1 MTFAERLDKLESRER
16 RLLGILGGLVAAL
29 LVLAVP
35 MYAWSAV
42 REARDSNDQI
52 RDLVA
57 DIYKARMSVGELRA
71 KQEALLARYSKPA
84 PALAGF
90 IEDAAKQNNITI
102 ADSQDK
108 PEVPHGKRYTER
120 ITVVK
125 LHKVGMLNLVKLLEK
140 IEQSGHPVAIS
151 RLNIRPRSG
160 EPDSYEV
167 ELGVSA
173 YDRKADPKDKDKE
186 KDKDKGE
193 AKEATPEEKAP

>member
-1 MTFAERLDKLESRER
+1 VTFAERLDKLEPRER

-29 LVLAVP
+29 LVLALP

-42 REARDSNDQI
+42 HDARDANDQI
-52 RDLVA
+52 RDLVG

-71 KQEALLARYSKPA
+71 KQDALLARYSKPA

-90 IEDAAKQNNITI
+90 IEDAAKANSITI

-140 IEQSGHPVAIS
+140 IEQSGHPVVIS

-173 YDRKADPKDKDKE
+173 YDRKADPKDKDK
-186 KDKDKGE
+186 DKDKGE
-193 AKEATPEEKAP
+193 AKDATPEEKVP

>member
-1 MTFAERLDKLESRER
+1 VTFTERLDKLEPRER
-16 RLLGILGGLVAAL
+16 RLLGILTGLVVAL

-42 REARDSNDQI
+42 RGARDSNDQV
-52 RDLVA
+52 RDLIT
-57 DIYKARMSVGELRA
+57 DIYKARMGVGELRA
-71 KQEALLARYSKPA
+71 KQEALLARYAKPA

-90 IEDAAKQNNITI
+90 IEDAAKQNNITV

-108 PEVPHGKRYTER
+108 PEVPHGKKYTER

-140 IEQSGHPVAIS
+140 IEQSGHPLAIS

-173 YDRKADPKDKDKE
+173 YDRKADPKEKE
-186 KDKDKGE
+186 KDKGE
-193 AKEATPEEKAP
+193 TKDAAQEEKLP

>member
-1 MTFAERLDKLESRER
+1 MTFAERIDKLEPRER
-16 RLLGILGGLVAAL
+16 RLLGILAGLVVAL

-35 MYAWSAV
+35 MYAWSSV
-42 REARDSNDQI
+42 RNARDSNDQV
-52 RDLVA
+52 RDLIA
-57 DIYKARMSVGELRA
+57 DIYKARMGVGELRA

-90 IEDAAKQNNITI
+90 IEDAAKANNITI

-140 IEQSGHPVAIS
+140 IEQSGHPLAIS

-173 YDRKADPKDKDKE
+173 YDRKADPKDKE
-186 KDKDKGE
+186 KDKGE
-193 AKEATPEEKAP
+193 AKDAAQEEKLP

>member
-1 MTFAERLDKLESRER
+1 MTFAERLDKLEPRER

-29 LVLAVP
+29 LVLALP

-42 REARDSNDQI
+42 RDARDANDQI
-52 RDLVA
+52 RDLVS

-90 IEDAAKQNNITI
+90 IEDAAKANSITI

-108 PEVPHGKRYTER
+108 PEVPHGKRYMER

-140 IEQSGHPVAIS
+140 IEQSGHPVVIS

-173 YDRKADPKDKDKE
+173 YDRKTDPKDKD

-193 AKEATPEEKAP
+193 AKDATPEEKVP

>member
-1 MTFAERLDKLESRER
+1 MTFAERLDKLEPRER

-42 REARDSNDQI
+42 HDARDANDQI
-52 RDLVA
+52 RDLVG

-90 IEDAAKQNNITI
+90 IEDAAKQNNITV

-173 YDRKADPKDKDKE
+173 YDRKADPKDKDK
-186 KDKDKGE
+186 DKDKAEG
-193 AKEATPEEKAP
+193 KEAAPEEKVP

>member
-1 MTFAERLDKLESRER
+1 MTFAERLDKLEPRER
-16 RLLGILGGLVAAL
+16 RLLGVLMGLVVML
-29 LVLAVP
+29 LVLALP
-35 MYAWSAV
+35 MYAWSSV
-42 REARDSNDQI
+42 RDARDSNEQV
-52 RDLVA
+52 RDLIA

-84 PALAGF
+84 PPLAGF
-90 IEDAAKQNNITI
+90 IEDAAKQNNITL

-173 YDRKADPKDKDKE
+173 YDRKADPKEKE
-186 KDKDKGE
+186 KDKAEPKDAAE
-193 AKEATPEEKAP
+193 EEKEKVP